1 MAEYKKGK
9 YRELT
14 ANEEDRKIVPE
25 PYGWGGGGGN
35 VKFIMTQPKCVI
47 RSEFSPMTLEILTSR
62 RKKKSLCWEV

>member
-25 PYGWGGGGGN
+25 PYEGGH
-35 VKFIMTQPKCVI
+35 PI
-47 RSEFSPMTLEILTSR
+47 RILAHDT
-62 RKKKSLCWEV
+62 

>member
-25 PYGWGGGGGN
+25 PYGEGGGGGRECK
-35 VKFIMTQPKCVI
+35 VYHDTAKMCHPI
-47 RSEFSPMTLEILTSR
+47 RIFSHDT
-62 RKKKSLCWEV
+62 